1 MLNQEIRKFFSGF
14 YSPILRYLDRLSKLI
29 CDIKEELNASI
40 EIIKTNT
47 SIETRPLCF
56 AFNEGE
62 NGENPCYNI
71 YGIYKVDE
79 TATTLLRYETQFGE
93 LIDDDILATIT
104 FLPCTCDCL
113 GTGNPLID
121 LGGGEG
127 PLV

>member
-1 MLNQEIRKFFSGF
+1 MKDIEKELRKIKKALECQS
-14 YSPILRYLDRLSKLI
+14 SPIL
-29 CDIKEELNASI
+29 
-40 EIIKTNT
+40 
-47 SIETRPLCF
+47 ETRPLCF